1 MTDDKDHVVPCSWA
15 DCLDTGLVEQRDK
28 NGTLWATLCDK
39 HSTELDEAVK
49 IFDPKEL
56 LRAWVKASGGAA
68 VMARRA
74 STDELARTAEALV
87 MSGRIRRR

>member
-15 DCLDTGLVEQRDK
+15 DCSDNGVIGQRDK

-39 HSTELDEAVK
+39 HSTELDKAVEV
-49 IFDPKEL
+49 FDPKEL

-68 VMARRA
+68 VMTRRA
-74 STDELARTAEALV
+74 PLTDLDRTVEALV
-87 MSGRIRRR
+87 MSGRVQRR